1 MDDELVGNP
10 EDCTIRTLLDKRLF
24 TRSGPQCAV
33 CSAWRKPCP
42 RCAGGSMAA
51 VISTAQVDALLVQ
64 QPTEVGRLDH
74 SEELLGKVIFE
85 IIVRKK
91 YRRQRVTRNRQ
102 PAGIGQ
108 WAARPDNAHTG
119 HGSSSRA
126 VWFGSVDTAG
136 LAAVSVAA

>member
-1 MDDELVGNP
+1 M
-10 EDCTIRTLLDKRLF
+10 
-24 TRSGPQCAV
+24 
-33 CSAWRKPCP
+33 SAMRWR
-42 RCAGGSMAA
+42 SMAA

-126 VWFGSVDTAG
+126 VWFGSVDTGWPRGRIGCSIKRFAKK
-136 LAAVSVAA
+136 